1 MTPERADQIAQG
13 RVWDGGT
20 ARQLGL
26 VDGFGSLD
34 DAIAEAARLAKLD
47 PAKARPVFIEEKP
60 DYFSSLLEQYFTGD
74 EDDRSASMPR
84 EWLSKQAWM
93 RWHVALSDVG
103 DVRTMLTG
111 SALRAASLECRGAR
125 SRERRGGT
133 EEGSTSGYGGLS

>member
-84 EWLSKQAWM
+84 GLLSKQAWM
-93 RWHVALSDVG
+93 RRHVALQDVG
-103 DVRTMLTG
+103 DVSTVLTG
-111 SALRAASLECRGAR
+111 SALRADSLEF
-125 SRERRGGT
+125 RGGT
-133 EEGSTSGYGGLS
+133 PRAGDSTQTQ